1 MKSPFDDPFAR
12 ISTWGDDLRKDEFL
26 LPCNK
31 LDNNLVDGIKTKI
44 HRYGLC
50 VIRRT
55 GAGFSTKRP
64 SGLSQVSEAGH
75 MDPNLVFLV
84 DALGV
89 PSSQQSETDSPSKLI
104 VTNNYSDS
112 LSGQNPGPL
121 APHTDGSH
129 LHLPP
134 PIVILQYLQTADA
147 GGTLSFIDFA
157 KVLEDLYVDD
167 PEWTVSMI
175 RSLQSPKAVRIN
187 KPLPGGGQV
196 FHEGEFLFQVP
207 YYTSLHSYG
216 CRGRLDDKVHPNPD
230 SQAYFDKLRGIIGGK
245 RYKATF
251 IPETT
256 DIVIIDNWRVLHGRS
271 SYAGVGDRSHR
282 RVWIESLSKEIQE
295 SIPLGIRPL
304 DPSRIFR
311 SDAPFP
317 LTRNQLDITGSE
329 LSARSSRHHPRKP
342 RTNLDLE
349 LDWSSFVGRED
360 YQIELRE
367 KFALAYKWEVYIKGV
382 SGVGKTALVKK
393 VAQESFCHENSEY
406 DYVLFYSAKV
416 RELTPNGILP
426 VSIANEMAFNTL
438 ELLST
443 NISRICG
450 IWLSHVG
457 PKQLETQLRKFLS
470 TGRNKFLIIIDNFET
485 LSPPEKQKVWSF
497 FRDVQAP
504 ECLKVVY
511 TSRSLD
517 FHSIEINPLTESE
530 AREMVRNELPILSS
544 SDIDNLIKYC
554 DRIPLAIEWSIPII
568 KNGVTVTELTERP
581 KRSDDGTGDQLLHY
595 MFDDLASLIK
605 EKNTFAYTI
614 LKGLSVTNFSLG
626 KSAIQSIL
634 LIKKLSDLRTA
645 LEILVRY
652 SLANVANSDQYIL
665 KTLVREYSSGL
676 FDSEEEKSFIISD
689 LIKYFLDFALTN
701 GGDDWGAW
709 RIRFGNLDAYWD
721 NIQEVFSYL
730 RYDWRNNDSSSYE
743 KSKVLWCSLLRFTYL
758 YGYWGIREKWTD
770 DLLDEAEKRG
780 DREFYAKLLAAN
792 GWIYLLR
799 EGEENYIKASSN
811 FNAAIGLLGEI
822 SSASSKDLLETKWTI
837 YLNFAAD
844 RVRQNKFKSARRL
857 FETFAQMWIGHV
869 KGQGLP
875 RICLEKREQSR
886 FFLRYL
892 LYWGEYFYRYGIS
905 QKARSLSLE
914 NQASSLKKEGF
925 YEDSDRY
932 QLQSEMHLKDACRC
946 LFKAETCYRRVAIL
960 CEVIEW
966 KRFQAKAM
974 ERIAYLKIRAGEFE
988 EAGKIID
995 DWMNKSIIYSDKRRV
1010 AFFIK
1015 DKALLHEGLNERSKA
1030 LEAAEDALKRFGELD
1045 MLKRVDEVNAMINR
1059 LNRQ

>member
-31 LDNNLVDGIKTKI
+31 LDNNVVDGVKTKL

-64 SGLSQVSEAGH
+64 SGLSQGSEDGH
-75 MDPNLVFLV
+75 MDPNLDFLL

-89 PSSQQSETDSPSKLI
+89 ASSQQSETDSASKLI
-104 VTNNYSDS
+104 VTNNYSDA
-112 LSGQNPGPL
+112 LSGNNPGPL

-129 LHLPP
+129 LPLPP
-134 PIVILQYLQTADA
+134 PIVILQYLQTAEV

-167 PEWTVSMI
+167 PERTVSMI

-196 FHEGEFLFQVP
+196 DHEGEFLFQVP

-216 CRGRLDDKVHPNPD
+216 YRGRLDDKVIPSQD
-230 SQAYFDKLRGIIGGK
+230 CQAYFEKLRGTIGGK
-245 RYKATF
+245 GYKVTF

-271 SYAGVGDRSHR
+271 TYAGVGDRSHR
-282 RVWIESLSKEIQE
+282 RVWIESPTKEIQE

-311 SDAPFP
+311 SDAPCP
-317 LTRNQLDITGSE
+317 QTINHDDNTGTQHS
-329 LSARSSRHHPRKP
+329 SRSSREHPRKP

-349 LDWSSFVGRED
+349 QDWSSFVGRED
-360 YQIELRE
+360 YQNELRE
-367 KFALAYKWEVYIKGV
+367 KFALTYKWEVYIKGV

-393 VAQESFCHENSEY
+393 VAQESFCQENSEY
-406 DYVLFYSAKV
+406 DYVLFYSAKI

-426 VSIANEMAFNTL
+426 VSIANEIAFNTL

-443 NISRICG
+443 NISRVCG

-457 PKQLETQLRKFLS
+457 PQQLESQLRKFLGS
-470 TGRNKFLIIIDNFET
+470 GKHKFLIIIDNFET
-485 LSPPEKQKVWSF
+485 LTPPEKQKVWSF

-504 ECLKVVY
+504 ESLKVVY

-517 FHSIEINPLTESE
+517 FHSIEINPLTENE

-544 SDIDNLIKYC
+544 SDIDNLIRYC

-568 KNGVTVTELTERP
+568 KNRLTVTEFTERR
-581 KRSDDGTGDQLLHY
+581 KRSDDETGDELLNY
-595 MFDDLASLIK
+595 MFDDLARLIK
-605 EKNTFAYTI
+605 EKNALAYTI
-614 LKGLSVTNFSLG
+614 LKGLSVTSCSLG
-626 KSAIQSIL
+626 KSAIQNIL
-634 LIKKLSDLRTA
+634 RINKLGDLSRA

-676 FDSEEEKSFIISD
+676 FDSEEEKRYIISEW
-689 LIKYFLDFALTN
+689 IKYFLDFTLTN
-701 GGDDWGAW
+701 GGDDWGEW
-709 RIRFGNLDAYWD
+709 RLRFGNLDAYWD
-721 NIQEVFSYL
+721 NIQELFSYL

-743 KSKVLWCSLLRFTYL
+743 KSKVLWRSLLRFTYL

-770 DLLDEAEKRG
+770 DLLDEAQVRG
-780 DREFYAKLLAAN
+780 DSEFYAKLLAAN

-811 FNAAIGLLGEI
+811 FNKAIGLLGEN
-822 SSASSKDLLETKWTI
+822 SGGCTTDLIETKWTI
-837 YLNFAAD
+837 YLNFAAA
-844 RVRQNKFKSARRL
+844 RVRQKKFKSARQL
-857 FETFAQMWIGHV
+857 FETFAQMWIGYV

-892 LYWGEYFYRYGIS
+892 LYWGEYFYRYGNS
-905 QKARSLSLE
+905 QKARSLTLE
-914 NQASSLKKEGF
+914 IQASNLIKEGF
-925 YEDSDRY
+925 YEDADRC
-932 QLQSEMHLKDACRC
+932 QLQSEMLLKDASRC
-946 LFKAETCYRRVAIL
+946 LFKAECCYRRVAIL

-974 ERIAYLKIRAGEFE
+974 ERIAYLKIRAGEFK
-988 EAGKIID
+988 EASKIID
-995 DWMNKSIIYSDKRRV
+995 DWMNQSIIYSDKRRV

-1045 MLKRVDEVNAMINR
+1045 MLKRVEEVNAIINR
-1059 LNRQ
+1059 LKRQ